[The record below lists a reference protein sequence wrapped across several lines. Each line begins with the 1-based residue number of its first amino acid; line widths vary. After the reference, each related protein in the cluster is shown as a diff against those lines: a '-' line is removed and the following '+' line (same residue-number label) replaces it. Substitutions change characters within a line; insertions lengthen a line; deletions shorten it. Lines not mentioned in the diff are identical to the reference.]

1 MEQISGHTQTTAL
14 IGSPVEHSLSPA
26 MHTTSFQE
34 LGIDAVYLAYDVAVD
49 GLEAA
54 VAGMTA
60 LGFAG
65 YSVTMP
71 LKTAIPPLLDELTDA
86 AALMGAVNCVAVKD
100 GRTVGHNTDGAGFM
114 RNVREH
120 GVDIIGKKITL
131 VGAGGAGSAI
141 YTQAALDGVAAIDVY
156 NMRDAFFD
164 ATAERIQRVA
174 NQTSCA
180 LRLIDLAD
188 QDALRASIAE
198 SALVVNATR
207 VGMGDLADQTAIPA
221 DFLVP
226 GVAVADTVYSPRET
240 TLLKMAKARGLKT
253 IGGLGMLLW
262 QAAIAEDIWFGREMP
277 TALIEEKFFA

>member
-1 MEQISGHTQTTAL
+1 MEHISGYTQTTAL

-26 MHTTSFQE
+26 MHTASFQE
-34 LGIDAVYLAYDVAVD
+34 LGIDAVYLAYDVQVD

-141 YTQAALDGVAAIDVY
+141 YTQAALDGVTAIDVY
-156 NMRDAFFD
+156 NLRDAFFD

-174 NQTSCA
+174 NQTGCA

-240 TLLKMAKARGLKT
+240 TLLKMAKARGLQT